1 MVLCSWQVLSIR
13 QACLYRPHLLRELL
27 TLTSLR
33 RPGAMAFTTAVVGS
47 RRRCR
52 LWVTRFCPF
61 TKFPSNNFPAEI
73 HFRINLVWCGVP
85 RPRRSARR
93 APGTSSILAPRL
105 GGRYN
110 ERMRNRQESPLMH
123 GTTVLCVRKDN
134 KVVLIADGQVTMGDH
149 VMKHTARKT
158 RRLYNDKVVAGFAGS
173 TADAITL
180 FERFEGKLQ
189 EFSGN
194 LQKAAVELAKEWR
207 KDRALRHLE
216 ALLIVA
222 DTKGTFILSGNGDVI
237 EPDDGLVAIGSG
249 GSFALS
255 AARALVKHSKLNAKE
270 LALEAMRIA
279 SEICI
284 FTNANFTVEEL

>member
-1 MVLCSWQVLSIR
+1 MWIG
-13 QACLYRPHLLRELL
+13 QACFYRPHLLEELL
-27 TLTSLR
+27 TLDLLR

-110 ERMRNRQESPLMH
+110 ERMPNRQESPLMH
-123 GTTVLCVRKDN
+123 GTTVLCVRKHN

-149 VMKHTARKT
+149 VMQHTPPRPL
-158 RRLYNDKVVAGFAGS
+158 RRNTDQ
-173 TADAITL
+173 AD
-180 FERFEGKLQ
+180 
-189 EFSGN
+189 
-194 LQKAAVELAKEWR
+194 
-207 KDRALRHLE
+207 
-216 ALLIVA
+216 
-222 DTKGTFILSGNGDVI
+222 
-237 EPDDGLVAIGSG
+237 
-249 GSFALS
+249 
-255 AARALVKHSKLNAKE
+255 
-270 LALEAMRIA
+270 
-279 SEICI
+279 
-284 FTNANFTVEEL
+284 